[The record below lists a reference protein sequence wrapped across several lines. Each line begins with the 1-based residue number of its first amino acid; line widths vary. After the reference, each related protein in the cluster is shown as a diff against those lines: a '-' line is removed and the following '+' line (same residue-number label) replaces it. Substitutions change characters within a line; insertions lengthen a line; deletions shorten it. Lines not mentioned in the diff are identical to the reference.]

1 MKGASLRRNSPIAG
15 GRVGA
20 LEEDA
25 EQAEG
30 MKPGELTNGETRV
43 AMMVGGNG
51 GDRSK
56 RSLAET
62 QSPARKMPRGGVQ
75 GGRSHGRDFLDE
87 VMGMMDGDQ
96 AEGKGAQSIDREQV
110 EPGYQRAEVELE
122 RLGLRCSRREGG
134 A

>member
-62 QSPARKMPRGGVQ
+62 QSPARKMPHGRVQ